1 MFLELSYI
9 LLDIY
14 ALKFPMQLIVLLG
27 IYYVK
32 NSQELVLKIS
42 VWYFKAARDTGL
54 VLNPTP
60 ELKIDFYPDA
70 DFYIIYGRNN
80 STDPACVK
88 SRTGYA
94 ITFANFQVFYI

>member
-1 MFLELSYI
+1 M
-9 LLDIY
+9 
-14 ALKFPMQLIVLLG
+14 
-27 IYYVK
+27 
-32 NSQELVLKIS
+32 
-42 VWYFKAARDTGL
+42 
-54 VLNPTP
+54 LNPTP

-94 ITFANFQVFYI
+94 ITFDNFQVFYI